1 MASSL
6 RLLSSRC
13 VLAATSFPRTR
24 VVKRYSAIFP
34 VSTRSLFSSSSASI
48 SVFEYD
54 AAYEDDLDETE
65 HTNITSTDSK
75 SSPISL
81 NEFIS
86 SLPSILHGQKRYE
99 LSSPHNRTVMENLRG
114 TDSDPVTQLFSRL
127 YLSQNEIR
135 GTAILDPSVKYTR
148 SLVATDDATFS
159 LLLLCW
165 NPDTESPIHD
175 HPCDG
180 CWVRVCNG
188 VVKETRYEVDE
199 TKDCL
204 VVSSEEI
211 FDSKSIGYRTLLLI
225 DVMFPILL
233 FV

>member
-13 VLAATSFPRTR
+13 VQAATSSFPRAKF
-24 VVKRYSAIFP
+24 VNGSIAIVP
-34 VSTRSLFSSSSASI
+34 AVTRSLFSSSSASI

-65 HTNITSTDSK
+65 YSDITSTDSK
-75 SSPISL
+75 ISTISL

-86 SLPSILHGQKRYE
+86 SLPAILHEQKRFE
-99 LSSPHNRTVMENLRG
+99 LASSHHRSVIENLRG
-114 TDSDPVTQLFSRL
+114 TASDPVTQLFSRL
-127 YLSQNEIR
+127 DLTQNEIR
-135 GTAILDPSVKYTR
+135 RNAILDPSVKYTR
-148 SLVATDDATFS
+148 SLVATDDETFS

-165 NPDTESPIHD
+165 NPDMESPIHD

-199 TKDCL
+199 KKDCL

-211 FDSKSIGYRTLLLI
+211 FDGRCIG
-225 DVMFPILL
+225 
-233 FV
+233 